1 MAALVSGCASFSSEK
16 INECLSNSHVEPRLP
31 PLEIKIERQEIENV
45 YWLQALVKPDVLSN
59 CCVIFYDPEELP
71 NFFSRIKLHNGKI
84 VEIPRDVSGFG
95 QDLQDKLV
103 QGFWWKPGVFAA
115 ESFFVEFPQKRI
127 LNPVSDNSENQEMK
141 TFLELGIFESMKL
154 GADFIICKPDN
165 CLRDQLPC
173 TRLWEIIGI
182 EETDGESLL
191 IVDKKRNR
199 EALSVPELGTTAL
212 RIDPGSPNFV
222 RPLKTSSVMVED
234 AIYIFTEELS
244 RNFFELQG
252 EYRYGYSVCR
262 ITQEEVSVDLK
273 WLWPT
278 MATLGILNLF
288 GLPVV
293 ALNVEITGEI
303 EILDSAGNPVAT
315 YADEGKAKVYSAL
328 YWGYR
333 RHALERVA
341 KAYAL
346 IEVLENIK
354 KKIQVDALEL
364 REKLLN
370 SGKIS

>member
-1 MAALVSGCASFSSEK
+1 MKVPDPKK
-16 INECLSNSHVEPRLP
+16 ISVFVFCPGTFP
-31 PLEIKIERQEIENV
+31 
-45 YWLQALVKPDVLSN
+45 
-59 CCVIFYDPEELP
+59 
-71 NFFSRIKLHNGKI
+71 RIKPISTLRSENCGGKLPI
-84 VEIPRDVSGFG
+84 LPLFG
-95 QDLQDKLV
+95 N
-103 QGFWWKPGVFAA
+103 FAVGA
-115 ESFFVEFPQKRI
+115 KGIFH
-127 LNPVSDNSENQEMK
+127 NSEV
-141 TFLELGIFESMKL
+141 LPYLGL
-154 GADFIICKPDN
+154 GAYRIIS
-165 CLRDQLPC
+165 QLP
-173 TRLWEIIGI
+173 
-182 EETDGESLL
+182 SLC
-191 IVDKKRNR
+191 
-199 EALSVPELGTTAL
+199 P
-212 RIDPGSPNFV
+212 
-222 RPLKTSSVMVED
+222 
-234 AIYIFTEELS
+234 
-244 RNFFELQG
+244 
-252 EYRYGYSVCR
+252 YRYGYSVCR

-346 IEVLENIK
+346 IEVLESIK

-370 SGKIS
+370 SGRIS